1 MGALEELQAAI
12 AGVAG
17 SAGPSIVG
25 VGHRWRGGSGVV
37 VGAGLVLTNAHNID
51 GDEMPVI
58 FDADRQATGRVTGV
72 DPDADLAV
80 VAVDT
85 TGATPV
91 SWPAGGAETSL
102 GSVVFGVA
110 RPGGRLRV
118 TIGTVSSTERS
129 FRGPEGRRI
138 TGAVEHTAPLP
149 PGSSGGA
156 IVDTTG
162 RFLGL
167 NTNRIDEGF
176 YLAIPADEALRSR
189 VDALARGETPVRPR
203 LGIAVAPSGVARR
216 LRRSVGLPE
225 RDGLLVRGVED
236 GSVAARAGIVEGD
249 LIVEVA
255 GRAVPDADALQEI
268 LASLQPGVP
277 FEIRLLRGAE
287 ERVVTA
293 QAGAASGEA

>member
-1 MGALEELQAAI
+1 MGALEELHAAI

-17 SAGPSIVG
+17 STGPSIVG
-25 VGHRWRGGSGVV
+25 VGHRWRGGSGVIV
-37 VGAGLVLTNAHNID
+37 ADGIVLTNAHNID
-51 GDEMPVI
+51 GEEMTVS
-58 FDADRQATGRVTGV
+58 FDADRQATGRVAGV

-85 TGATPV
+85 AGAAPV
-91 SWPAGGAETSL
+91 AWPAGGVEPST
-102 GSVVFGVA
+102 GSIVFGVA
-110 RPGGRLRV
+110 RPGGRVHV
-118 TIGTVSSTERS
+118 TFGTVSSTERT

-138 TGAVEHTAPLP
+138 GGAVEHTAPLP

-156 IVDTTG
+156 IVDATG

-176 YLAIPADEALRSR
+176 YLAIPADDALRAR
-189 VDALARGETPVRPR
+189 VDALARGEAPVRPR
-203 LGIAVAPSGVARR
+203 LGIAVAPSVVARR

-225 RDGLLVRGVED
+225 LDGLLVRGVED
-236 GSVAARAGIVEGD
+236 GSIAGRAGIAEGD

-255 GRAVPDADALQEI
+255 GRAVPDADTLQEI

-287 ERVVTA
+287 ERTVTA